1 MYWTA
6 DPQGVGWERF
16 QSFGEINEH
25 GAKAEEE
32 LASYTKRFS
41 QESEAKRSRTKARFM
56 TADKQV
62 PSAEMGTF
70 TTYLSLWVFLAI
82 VAGLVVGGVAP
93 WAFAWLRVFEVG
105 SVNLA
110 IAVLVWFM
118 IFPTMVKVDFSRLGS
133 ASGWG
138 KGLALT
144 LTTNWLIKPF
154 TMTAFATVFLA
165 GFFAPWIPPEEA
177 RGYIAGLILLGAAP
191 CTGMV
196 FVWSRLTDGDPV
208 FTVVQVS
215 INDLV
220 LLVGFAPLVAFL
232 LGVADVTIPW
242 TTLLLATAVFVVL
255 PLGAGF
261 FVRKYLLANG
271 GLGRV
276 EQFADRFAPLTSYG
290 LLVLVMVLFGLQAE
304 SVIGNP
310 FAVLLI
316 AIPITLQAYFIFA
329 IAYGWAWMW
338 RLPST
343 IAAPAALIA
352 TSNFFEL
359 AVAVAIGLFGIDSPA
374 ALATV
379 VGVLVEV
386 PVMLTL
392 VRIANANRE
401 RMDARLALRE

>member
-1 MYWTA
+1 
-6 DPQGVGWERF
+6 
-16 QSFGEINEH
+16 
-25 GAKAEEE
+25 
-32 LASYTKRFS
+32 
-41 QESEAKRSRTKARFM
+41 
-56 TADKQV
+56 
-62 PSAEMGTF
+62 
-70 TTYLSLWVFLAI
+70 
-82 VAGLVVGGVAP
+82 
-93 WAFAWLRVFEVG
+93 
-105 SVNLA
+105 
-110 IAVLVWFM
+110 
-118 IFPTMVKVDFSRLGS
+118 
-133 ASGWG
+133 
-138 KGLALT
+138 
-144 LTTNWLIKPF
+144 
-154 TMTAFATVFLA
+154 
-165 GFFAPWIPPEEA
+165 
-177 RGYIAGLILLGAAP
+177 
-191 CTGMV
+191 
-196 FVWSRLTDGDPV
+196 
-208 FTVVQVS
+208 
-215 INDLV
+215 
-220 LLVGFAPLVAFL
+220 
-232 LGVADVTIPW
+232 
-242 TTLLLATAVFVVL
+242 
-255 PLGAGF
+255 
-261 FVRKYLLANG
+261 YLLANG